1 MRNRLPVRSTHF
13 GLPTPLFAS
22 KRRAFKWVVAV
33 ASCLALV
40 NINAFGQTGPDARPA
55 ANRIATNLAGVT
67 TSIAPPRGF
76 DALQASDR
84 DLANYG
90 FPPRPDVNAHPT
102 AYARWSKALTASKT
116 RVVPRLER
124 TNVYH
129 GPMRAGAQLTE
140 STGTSSNWSGVV
152 VFSGATSY
160 NTSTTFYYVYADYV
174 VPVAGQ
180 AFGACT
186 GGWDYSASWVGID
199 GYGSNDVLQAGLEA
213 DAYCGGFSL
222 ETNYSAWIEWAP
234 ASEMS
239 ISNFPVAPGDDL
251 FVDVWHT
258 SPTQG
263 YAWFTNLTTNQ
274 YVDMGFTAPSGTLL
288 IGNSAEWVVERPS
301 LGTGSG
307 SGSLATLTNYVADAF
322 WDCQA
327 STENQVSYTP
337 GSSGS
342 LLVTMLDNDD
352 NPISYPTLLGSTA
365 ILFQDEGSATGMTV
379 PH

>member
-1 MRNRLPVRSTHF
+1 
-13 GLPTPLFAS
+13 
-22 KRRAFKWVVAV
+22 
-33 ASCLALV
+33 
-40 NINAFGQTGPDARPA
+40 
-55 ANRIATNLAGVT
+55 
-67 TSIAPPRGF
+67 
-76 DALQASDR
+76 LQASDR
-84 DLANYG
+84 DLAHYG
-90 FPPRPDVNAHPT
+90 FPPRPDADSNPK
-102 AYARWSKALTASKT
+102 AYARWSKALTASK
-116 RVVPRLER
+116 RRIVPRLEM

-129 GPMRAGAQLTE
+129 GPMRAGTQLTE

-174 VPVAGQ
+174 LPVAGQ

-199 GYGSNDVLQAGLEA
+199 GYGSSDVLQAGLEA
-213 DAYCGGFSL
+213 DAYCSGYAM

-258 SPTQG
+258 SATQG

-301 LGTGSG
+301 IGSG
-307 SGSLATLTNYVADAF
+307 SGNLATLTNYVADPF
-322 WDCQA
+322 WDCYA
-327 STENQVSYTP
+327 NTESRVSYTP
-337 GSSGS
+337 GSPGS
-342 LLVTMLDNDD
+342 LLVTMLDNDS
-352 NPISYPTLLGSTA
+352 NPISYPTRLGSTA

>member
-1 MRNRLPVRSTHF
+1 L
-13 GLPTPLFAS
+13 A
-22 KRRAFKWVVAV
+22 VAA
-33 ASCLALV
+33 ASCLPLV
-40 NINAFGQTGPDARPA
+40 HVNAFGQTEAGSQRA
-55 ANRIATNLAGVT
+55 ANRIATNLAAVT

-90 FPPRPDVNAHPT
+90 FPPRPDVNAHPK

-116 RVVPRLER
+116 RIVPRLEM

-129 GPMRAGAQLTE
+129 GPMRAGTQLTE
-140 STGTSSNWSGVV
+140 NTGTSSNWSGAV

-199 GYGSNDVLQAGLEA
+199 GYGSSDVLQAGVES
-213 DAYCGGFSL
+213 DAYCSGFTMQ
-222 ETNYSAWIEWAP
+222 TNYSAWIEWAP

-239 ISNFPVAPGDDL
+239 ISNFTVAPGDDL

-258 SPTQG
+258 SATQG

-274 YVDMGFTAPSGTLL
+274 YVNMSFTAPSGTLL
-288 IGNSAEWVVERPS
+288 VGNSAEWVVERPS
-301 LGTGSG
+301 IGAG

-322 WDCQA
+322 WDCDA
-327 STENQVSYTP
+327 NTESRASYTP
-337 GSSGS
+337 GSPGS
-342 LLVTMLDNDD
+342 LLVTMLDDD
-352 NPISYPTLLGSTA
+352 NNPISYPTLLGPTA